1 MVGHKEGCRRPVAVP
16 RLAGT
21 RAPGAGCRVQGEVL
35 AAGRGGAEDS
45 QRGWAPLRPPLP
57 PRSRCTLGS
66 ERGAGRGRVS
76 VSARPPSV
84 ASCWRHF
91 LAPERIEGPSTLWGG
106 KVVLIPGFPLIPET
120 QFQSGA
126 RRSGSPYSGPVGGRQ
141 PRTPRVLPARSRS
154 VDSRVS
160 STRFPRNAPVP
171 PGRQLRVL
179 RFLAHSWR
187 ETEGALGPGLEAGEQ
202 GTVQRCGR
210 RARPAPQARGRAGG
224 RAQGGDGPRAAHGAG
239 DAGPRLSHPAAL
251 PPASDLLLTSPIG
264 RTEPEPGVEGAR
276 RSRPGGEPPAHR
288 AAGSRVRGCGA
299 GPGGT

>member
-1 MVGHKEGCRRPVAVP
+1 M
-16 RLAGT
+16 
-21 RAPGAGCRVQGEVL
+21 QGEVL

-66 ERGAGRGRVS
+66 ERGGGEARFRLCSASLRRV
-76 VSARPPSV
+76 VLET
-84 ASCWRHF
+84 F

-106 KVVLIPGFPLIPET
+106 KVVCIPGFPLIPET

-126 RRSGSPYSGPVGGRQ
+126 RRSGSPHSGPVGGRQ

-160 STRFPRNAPVP
+160 STHFPRNAPVP

-251 PPASDLLLTSPIG
+251 
-264 RTEPEPGVEGAR
+264 
-276 RSRPGGEPPAHR
+276 SRLRPPAHVSR
-288 AAGSRVRGCGA
+288 WPNRTRTRGRGSPSVQARRGAPGAQSRGEQGAGVRCGRPQRGAPRGPWRDVRGWVGGA
-299 GPGGT
+299 GARKSGRT